1 MDDATENM
9 ISGGST
15 GFFKTVFNFDENSTS
30 DMMNIIQYTFL
41 AILPCVFILKVVR
54 YTVPEDDES
63 KGSLEILAE
72 ILIQLAFMVVAMYFS
87 NKAIRYVPTY
97 SGTPYSG
104 GNDFNFYLPFLLL
117 LLTMQ
122 SKIGSKVNLLYER
135 GLDLWH
141 GRNSYMEPMT
151 NTQTTVRVTQPLSGQ
166 RPTDTSYD
174 TKQLLPTNTQMT
186 QLPTTTET
194 SPSFDNMYQEQPS
207 MQQNTTLNEP
217 MAANELGSGFSG
229 W

>member
-1 MDDATENM
+1 MDNLDAEV
-9 ISGGST
+9 ISGGSS

-30 DMMNIIQYTFL
+30 EMMNIVQYTFL

-72 ILIQLAFMVVAMYFS
+72 ILLQLAFMVLAMYVS
-87 NKAIRYVPTY
+87 NKAIRYIPTY
-97 SGTPYSG
+97 SKSPYSG
-104 GNDFNFYLPFLLL
+104 GSDFNFYLPFLLL

-122 SKIGSKVNLLYER
+122 SKIGSKVNLLYDR
-135 GLDLWH
+135 GMDMWH
-141 GRNSYMEPMT
+141 GRSNMEPMT

-166 RPTDTSYD
+166 RPNDTSYD
-174 TKQLLPTNTQMT
+174 TRQLLPTNSQMT
-186 QLPTTTET
+186 QLPTSTDT
-194 SPSFDNMYQEQPS
+194 SPNFNRMYQDQPS
-207 MQQNTTLNEP
+207 MQNNTMNEP
-217 MAANELGSGFSG
+217 MAANEIGGFSQ

>member
-1 MDDATENM
+1 MSDETEN
-9 ISGGST
+9 IIIGGST

-87 NKAIRYVPTY
+87 NKAIRYIPTY

-141 GRNSYMEPMT
+141 GRSTMEPMT
-151 NTQTTVRVTQPLSGQ
+151 NTQTTVRVTQPFSGHK
-166 RPTDTSYD
+166 PTDTSYD
-174 TKQLLPTNTQMT
+174 TKQLLPTNSQMT
-186 QLPTTTET
+186 QLPTPTDT
-194 SPSFDNMYQEQPS
+194 SPNFNHMYQEQNG
-207 MQQNTTLNEP
+207 MQNTVLNEP
-217 MAANELGSGFSG
+217 LAANEVGSGFSG

>member
-1 MDDATENM
+1 
-9 ISGGST
+9 
-15 GFFKTVFNFDENSTS
+15 
-30 DMMNIIQYTFL
+30 
-41 AILPCVFILKVVR
+41 
-54 YTVPEDDES
+54 
-63 KGSLEILAE
+63 LEILAE

-87 NKAIRYVPTY
+87 NKAIRYIPTY

-141 GRNSYMEPMT
+141 GRSTMEPMT
-151 NTQTTVRVTQPLSGQ
+151 NTQTTVRVTQPFSGHK
-166 RPTDTSYD
+166 PTDTSYD
-174 TKQLLPTNTQMT
+174 TKQLLPTNSQMT
-186 QLPTTTET
+186 QLPTPTDT
-194 SPSFDNMYQEQPS
+194 SPNFNHMYQEQNG
-207 MQQNTTLNEP
+207 MQNTVLNEP
-217 MAANELGSGFSG
+217 LAANEVGSGFSG

>member
-1 MDDATENM
+1 MSDENENT
-9 ISGGST
+9 IIGGST

-72 ILIQLAFMVVAMYFS
+72 ILLQLAFMVVAMYFS
-87 NKAIRYVPTY
+87 NKAIRYIPTY

-141 GRNSYMEPMT
+141 GRSTMEPMT
-151 NTQTTVRVTQPLSGQ
+151 NTQTTVRVTQPFSGHK
-166 RPTDTSYD
+166 PTDTSYD
-174 TKQLLPTNTQMT
+174 TKQLLPTNSQMT
-186 QLPTTTET
+186 QLPTDT
-194 SPSFDNMYQEQPS
+194 SPNFNHMYQEQNG
-207 MQQNTTLNEP
+207 MQNTVLNEP
-217 MAANELGSGFSG
+217 LAANEVGSGFSG